1 MSNAQGKPLAIAC
14 VVALAI
20 AVPSLRADVRSAPGP
35 QDRWNRF
42 TADLTIRRVVVPA
55 SGDAAAAS
63 TTPATTY
70 RWERVRSGPRWK
82 TTMEVKGSGR
92 APFVTPTGALQE
104 VAPVVARI
112 EDAGGEEG
120 PRFYGLDGKRLRMP
134 TLADRRKMGV
144 GDEVFAKADALLPA
158 DAPEPRPAAGS
169 ATIGRDWIDAL
180 LPTLDQRGARAE
192 RLQRRF
198 GLAKGKWKGRDRYL
212 EIKGDDTTEVL
223 IDPTWAVPVEI
234 NVARAGALRSHA
246 TFTYEPGPGGSM
258 LRKVAH
264 VERAIDDE
272 AAKGGRMVMDV
283 ELANVRL
290 EERR

>member
-1 MSNAQGKPLAIAC
+1 MIAC
-14 VVALAI
+14 AMALAI

-42 TADLTIRRVVVPA
+42 SADLTIRRVVLPA
-55 SGDAAAAS
+55 GGDAAAS

-70 RWERVRSGPRWK
+70 RWERVQSGPRWK

-112 EDAGGEEG
+112 EDDGGEEG
-120 PRFYGLDGKRLRMP
+120 PRFYGLDGKRLRLP
-134 TLADRRKMGV
+134 TIADRRQMGL
-144 GDEVFAKADALLPA
+144 GDELFAKGDPLLPA
-158 DAPEPRPAAGS
+158 EVTEPRAVAGGV
-169 ATIGRDWIDAL
+169 AIGREWVDAL
-180 LPTLDQRGARAE
+180 LPTLDKRGARAQ

-212 EIKGDDTTEVL
+212 EVKGDDTTEVL
-223 IDPTWAVPVEI
+223 IDPTWSVPVEI
-234 NVARAGALRSHA
+234 NVARAGVLRSHA

-264 VERAIDDE
+264 VERAIDE
-272 AAKGGRMVMDV
+272 GAGKSGRMVMDV

-290 EERR
+290 EERK

>member
-14 VVALAI
+14 AVALAI
-20 AVPSLRADVRSAPGP
+20 AVPTLRAEVRSGPGP
-35 QDRWNRF
+35 HARWNRF
-42 TADLTIRRVVVPA
+42 TADLTIRRVVVPPG
-55 SGDAAAAS
+55 GDASAS

-70 RWERVRSGPRWK
+70 GWERLRSGSRWK

-112 EDAGGEEG
+112 EDDGGEEG
-120 PRFYGLDGKRLRMP
+120 PRFYGLDGKRLRLP
-134 TLADRRKMGV
+134 TLADRKRMA
-144 GDEVFAKADALLPA
+144 EVSAKADALLPGDVA
-158 DAPEPRPAAGS
+158 APLPNAGGGAS
-169 ATIGRDWIDAL
+169 GDEWIDGV
-180 LPTLDQRGARAE
+180 LPTLDKRGARAQ

-212 EIKGDDTTEVL
+212 EIKGDETTEVL
-223 IDPTWAVPVEI
+223 IDPTWAVPVEF
-234 NVARAGALRSHA
+234 NVARAGVLRSHA
-246 TFTYEPGPGGSM
+246 TFTYEPGPDGSM

-264 VERAIDDE
+264 LERALDDQ
-272 AAKGGRMVMDV
+272 AAKGGRMVVDV